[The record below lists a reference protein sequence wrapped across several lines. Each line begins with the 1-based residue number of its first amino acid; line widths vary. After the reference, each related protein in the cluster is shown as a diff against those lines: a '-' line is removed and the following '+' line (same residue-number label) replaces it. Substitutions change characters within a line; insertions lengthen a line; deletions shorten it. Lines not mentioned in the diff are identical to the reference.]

1 MVDTIRAF
9 IAIELS
15 KEIKVKLGVFQETI
29 ACTSA
34 STKGSLPSEVLY
46 FPKRQERLKKSGAD
60 VNPVRNINT
69 SDDKNKISNGVKWVK
84 PDGIHLT
91 LKFLGNIPTSK
102 ISLIKEVL
110 DSIAKETVSFQIAL
124 SKIGAF
130 PKIDYPRVIW
140 VGLEEGKDKTIELNR
155 KLEERLEKIGFPK
168 ESRSFQ
174 PHLTLGRVKSS
185 KNKGGLKKS
194 IELLNRDLPPL
205 LSCESKKGGAKM
217 TVSEIKLFKSTLTP
231 KGAIYTCLCQATF
244 A

>member
-15 KEIKVKLGVFQETI
+15 KEIKAKLSVFQE
-29 ACTSA
+29 
-34 STKGSLPSEVLY
+34 
-46 FPKRQERLKKSGAD
+46 RLEKSGAD
-60 VNPVRNINT
+60 
-69 SDDKNKISNGVKWVK
+69 VKWVK
-84 PDGIHLT
+84 PDGVHLT

-102 ISLIKEVL
+102 VSLIKEVL
-110 DSIAKETVSFQIAL
+110 DSIAKEIVSFQIAL

-185 KNKGGLKKS
+185 KNKGELKKS
-194 IELLNRDLPPL
+194 VETLNRDLTT
-205 LSCESKKGGAKM
+205 EARM
-217 TVSEIKLFKSTLTP
+217 TVSEIKLFKSTLIP
-231 KGAIYTCLCQATF
+231 KGAIYTCLCQVKLAGFYSSTDS
-244 A
+244 